1 MTCVDTLAGG
11 CAGGVVDALVRCDC
25 QVGAYLWGMPTHP
38 SKLPHVGTTIF
49 TVMSKLAMEHGA
61 LNLGQGFPGF
71 PMDQRLSDLVHTHM
85 IAGRNQYAPMPGV
98 PELRAVLSKKIEAA
112 YGHAHDPESEITITA
127 GGTQAIFT
135 VITALVHA
143 GDEVLSF
150 APAYDCYAPAV
161 ELQGATMKWV
171 NLSYP
176 DYRIDWQ
183 AVRAQITSH
192 TRMIIINTPH
202 NPTGMCMT
210 ADDMLELQAIAEAND
225 LLVLSDEVYEHI
237 VFDGGRHESVTRYPQ
252 LAKRSLVVYSFG
264 KTFHN
269 TGWKMGYVCAPAA
282 LTAEVR
288 KVHQYN
294 VFSVNTPVQYAL
306 AEYMSDAGTYTGIS
320 EMYEAKRDLFVQ
332 ALHGSRFG
340 LKPAAG
346 TYFQLLNYSAI
357 SDENDVDFAKRLT
370 CEHKITGIPCS
381 VFFPNLQDDKVL
393 RFCFAK
399 QDDELQR
406 AAEIL
411 QAI

>member
-1 MTCVDTLAGG
+1 
-11 CAGGVVDALVRCDC
+11 
-25 QVGAYLWGMPTHP
+25 MPLRP

-49 TVMSKLAMEHGA
+49 TVMSKLAAEHGA

-71 PMDQRLSDLVHTHM
+71 PMDHRLCDLVHAEM
-85 IAGRNQYAPMPGV
+85 KANRNQYAPMPGV
-98 PELRAVLSKKIEAA
+98 PELRALLANKMKTA
-112 YGHAHDPESEITITA
+112 YGFAYDPESEITITA
-127 GGTQAIFT
+127 GGTQAIFS
-135 VITALVHA
+135 IIAALVHP

-171 NLSYP
+171 NLRYP
-176 DYRIDWQ
+176 DYKIDWH
-183 AVRAQITSH
+183 AVRSQLTPQ

-210 ADDMLELQAIAEAND
+210 ADDMMELQSIAEEYD
-225 LLVLSDEVYEHI
+225 LIVLSDEVYEHI
-237 VFDGGRHESVTRYPQ
+237 VFDGRRHESVARYPN

-269 TGWKMGYVCAPAA
+269 TGWKMGYICAPAV

-294 VFSVNTPVQYAL
+294 VFSVNTPIQYAL
-306 AEYMSDAGTYTGIS
+306 AEYMRDPSTYAGIS
-320 EMYEAKRDLFVQ
+320 EMYESKRDVFNQ
-332 ALHGSRFG
+332 ALQGSRFAF
-340 LKPAAG
+340 KPAAG
-346 TYFQLLNYSAI
+346 AYFQLLDYSAI
-357 SDENDVDFAKRLT
+357 SDEGDVEFAKRLT
-370 CEHKITGIPCS
+370 REHKITGIPCS
-381 VFFPNLQDDKVL
+381 VFFPDLQDDRVL

-399 QDDELQR
+399 NDDELLR

-411 QAI
+411 KSI

>member
-1 MTCVDTLAGG
+1 M
-11 CAGGVVDALVRCDC
+11 ALEGRP
-25 QVGAYLWGMPTHP
+25 YLWGMPQLS

-71 PMDQRLSDLVHTHM
+71 AMDHRLCDMVYEHM
-85 IAGRNQYAPMPGV
+85 RANRNQYAPMPGV
-98 PELRAVLSKKIEAA
+98 PELRSLLAKKMQAA
-112 YGHAHDPESEITITA
+112 YGFSYDADAEITITA

-135 VITALVHA
+135 IISALVHS

-171 NLSYP
+171 NLRYP

-183 AVRAQITSH
+183 VVRSQITSR
-192 TRMIIINTPH
+192 TRMMIINTPH

-210 ADDMLELQAIAEAND
+210 AEDMRELQGIAEEHD

-237 VFDGGRHESVTRYPQ
+237 VFDGARHESVARYPQ
-252 LAKRSLVVYSFG
+252 LAKRSLLVYSFG

-269 TGWKMGYVCAPAA
+269 TGWKMGYVCAPSE

-294 VFSVNTPVQYAL
+294 VFSVNTPIQYAL
-306 AEYMSDAGTYTGIS
+306 AEYMSDAATYAGIS
-320 EMYEAKRDLFVQ
+320 EMYEAKRNVFNR
-332 ALHGSRFG
+332 ALEGSRFG

-346 TYFQLLNYSAI
+346 AYFQLLDYSAI
-357 SDENDVDFAKRLT
+357 SDEGDVEFAKRLT
-370 CEHKITGIPCS
+370 REHKITGIPCS
-381 VFFPNLQDDKVL
+381 VFFPDFQDDKVL

-399 QDDELQR
+399 NDDELLR

-411 QAI
+411 QSI

>member
-1 MTCVDTLAGG
+1 
-11 CAGGVVDALVRCDC
+11 
-25 QVGAYLWGMPTHP
+25 MPTHP

-112 YGHAHDPESEITITA
+112 YGHAYDPESEITITA

-135 VITALVHA
+135 LITALVHA

-183 AVRAQITSH
+183 AVRAQITPR

-210 ADDMLELQAIAEAND
+210 ADDMFELQAIAEAHD

-237 VFDGGRHESVTRYPQ
+237 VFDGGRHESVTRYAQ

-269 TGWKMGYVCAPAA
+269 TGWKMGYVCATAA

-306 AEYMSDAGTYTGIS
+306 AEYMSDPETYAGIS
-320 EMYEAKRDLFVQ
+320 EMYEIKRDLFAQ

-346 TYFQLLNYSAI
+346 TYFQLLDYSTI

-370 CEHKITGIPCS
+370 REHKITGIPCS
-381 VFFPNLQDDKVL
+381 VFFPDLQDDKVL

-399 QDDELQR
+399 HDDELRR

-411 QAI
+411 KTI

>member
-1 MTCVDTLAGG
+1 L
-11 CAGGVVDALVRCDC
+11 
-25 QVGAYLWGMPTHP
+25 
-38 SKLPHVGTTIF
+38 K
-49 TVMSKLAMEHGA
+49 
-61 LNLGQGFPGF
+61 
-71 PMDQRLSDLVHTHM
+71 
-85 IAGRNQYAPMPGV
+85 
-98 PELRAVLSKKIEAA
+98 AA
-112 YGHAHDPESEITITA
+112 YGYSNDADSEITITA

-135 VITALVHA
+135 IISALVHP

-171 NLSYP
+171 NLRYP

-183 AVRAQITSH
+183 VVRSQITSR
-192 TRMIIINTPH
+192 TRMMIINTPH

-210 ADDMLELQAIAEAND
+210 AEDMRELQGIAEEHD

-237 VFDGGRHESVTRYPQ
+237 VFDGARHESVARYPQ
-252 LAKRSLVVYSFG
+252 LAKRSLLVYSFG

-269 TGWKMGYVCAPAA
+269 TGWKMGYVCAPSE

-294 VFSVNTPVQYAL
+294 VFSVNTPIQYAL
-306 AEYMSDAGTYTGIS
+306 AEYMSDAATYAGIS
-320 EMYEAKRDLFVQ
+320 EMYEAKRNVFNR
-332 ALHGSRFG
+332 ALEGSRFG

-346 TYFQLLNYSAI
+346 AYFQLLDYSAI
-357 SDENDVDFAKRLT
+357 SDEGDVEFAKRLT
-370 CEHKITGIPCS
+370 REHKITGIPCS
-381 VFFPNLQDDKVL
+381 VFFPDLQDDKVL

-399 QDDELQR
+399 NDDELLR

-411 QAI
+411 QSI

>member
-1 MTCVDTLAGG
+1 MN
-11 CAGGVVDALVRCDC
+11 VR
-25 QVGAYLWGMPTHP
+25 P

-49 TVMSKLAMEHGA
+49 TIMSKLAMEHGA

-71 PMDQRLSDLVHTHM
+71 AMDHRLSDLVHAQM
-85 IAGRNQYAPMPGV
+85 RANRNQYAPMPGV
-98 PELRAVLSKKIEAA
+98 PELRALLAKKMQAA
-112 YGHAHDPESEITITA
+112 YGFGYDADAEITITA

-135 VITALVHA
+135 IITALVYA
-143 GDEVLSF
+143 GDEVLAF

-161 ELQGATMKWV
+161 ELQGATMNWV
-171 NLSYP
+171 NLRSP

-183 AVRAQITSH
+183 EVRAKLSPR
-192 TRMIIINTPH
+192 TRMILINTPH
-202 NPTGMCMT
+202 NPTGSIMT
-210 ADDMLELQAIAEAND
+210 AADMLELQAIAEEHD

-237 VFDGGRHESVTRYPQ
+237 VFDGARHESVARYPQ
-252 LAKRSLVVYSFG
+252 LAARSLVVYSFG

-269 TGWKMGYVCAPAA
+269 TGWKMGYVCAPAE

-294 VFSVNTPVQYAL
+294 VFSVNTPIQYAL
-306 AEYMSDAGTYTGIS
+306 AEYMSDATTFSGIS
-320 EMYEAKRDLFVQ
+320 EMYQAKREVFNRAVQ
-332 ALHGSRFG
+332 GSRFA

-346 TYFQLLNYSAI
+346 TYFQLLDYSAI
-357 SDENDVDFAKRLT
+357 SDEGDVEFAKRLT
-370 CEHKITGIPCS
+370 RDYKITGIPCS

-399 QDDELQR
+399 NDDELLR

-411 QAI
+411 QSI